1 MLTLTRHWMTAR
13 GSKIAVAIVS
23 GLLITSSVSAGVFL
37 NQTAGKVTHAGNYTG
52 TGGER
57 VINVCFDSGAVPLSG
72 NPTQATENVVA
83 EFNRFQALLGNVANA
98 AASGVPLGEVDYET
112 FLMHEM
118 GHCLGLDHNVLGPS
132 EVGCSVGGT
141 CLNSPTLF
149 FTNSTVGANVTHE
162 AFAGAD
168 GARATGDDARGDDVN
183 RHWYRAG
190 VNNPF
195 ADPIIADRTTYVQS
209 GGLPDTDNFA
219 QAATSFGPC
228 TQGTAS
234 SNTSTPNGQP
244 ATMDV
249 LFPIICTSNVVR
261 DLSPEDRNTFR
272 VARAGVDGMAG
283 NADDYTVRLNFQG
296 NTQAG
301 CDIRIRFPSGG
312 GYSCSV
318 NLSELGNGDS
328 TIADDTL
335 DADTIAGTI
344 NMQRETSWFFNQFN
358 PSRIFCNGL
367 EDAACLP

>member
-1 MLTLTRHWMTAR
+1 MLAMTTNLMTAR
-13 GSKIAVAIVS
+13 GLKRSVAIFF
-23 GLLITSSVSAGVFL
+23 GLLVASSLSAGVFL
-37 NQTAGKVTHAGNYTG
+37 NPTAGKVTHAGNYTG

-57 VINVCFDSGAVPLSG
+57 VVNVCFDPGAVPVSG
-72 NPTQATENVVA
+72 DPTQATENVVA
-83 EFNRFQALLGNVANA
+83 KFNRFQSLLGNVANA

-149 FTNSTVGANVTHE
+149 FTNSTAGANAMHE

-168 GARATGDDARGDDVN
+168 GARATGDDERGDDVN

-195 ADPIIADRTTYVQS
+195 AEPMVADRTTYVQS
-209 GGLPDTDNFA
+209 GGLPFEDTFA
-219 QAATSFGPC
+219 QASTSFRPC
-228 TQGTAS
+228 TQGTAM
-234 SNTSTPNGQP
+234 SNTSTLNGQP

-249 LFPIICTSNVVR
+249 LFPIICTSNVIR

-272 VARAGVDGMAG
+272 VARAGFDGVAG
-283 NADDYTVRLNFQG
+283 NADDYTVQLNFQG

-318 NLSELGNGDS
+318 NLSASANGDS
-328 TIADDTL
+328 TIRDNIL
-335 DADTIAGTI
+335 NADTIAATI
-344 NMQRETSWFFNQFN
+344 NMQRETSWFFNQSD

-367 EDAACLP
+367 EDAGCLP